1 MRPLLLS
8 TSFWLL
14 LGLVLYGLAR
24 GVRGERLSLTQVLRL
39 CEQRSVV
46 VFLLVGGAV
55 NLALRLTAGYIN
67 PRDFVQDYVAATE
80 FMAGRSLYPQD
91 LATIGAEAVTNE
103 PFPGRSWLESNP
115 VFRGEFLHLTETA
128 PANAHPPIVG
138 VVLGVPAELL
148 GLRGTY
154 LIVALGLMWL
164 VLWSVRV
171 ILREY
176 DLNPSTWQW
185 LALIGLLAGW
195 HPLNA
200 AIRSA
205 QPGILLL
212 GLVVGG
218 WAALRNARQV
228 LAGVLIGL
236 AACIQ
241 AFPLLLVAY
250 LAVRRQAAF
259 VASLLTIAGV
269 TAIVAAITPPGTST
283 EWGTTMAWIA
293 PQFVGVT
300 ENMSLT
306 GLTIRSARSVGHD
319 PDFKVV
325 ALGWMTLVVFAG
337 VALLLPGRWMT
348 RSRDV
353 LDREV
358 GLGVALMLLL
368 SPLTWTR
375 YFPLLLLP
383 IVTASII
390 VAKGADNF
398 AKVGGLIVALL
409 MLSIPDG
416 TVVAL
421 AKWLDS
427 AGYEAAALLPAA
439 MITVA
444 IAWIGLLLAGDLRR
458 SLLLGRSRSAVTPVW
473 TSKP

>member
-14 LGLVLYGLAR
+14 LGLVLYGMAR
-24 GVRGERLSLTQVLRL
+24 AVRGERLSLTQVLRL

-80 FMAGRSLYPQD
+80 FMAGRSLYPRD
-91 LATIGAEAVTNE
+91 LAAIGADAVANE
-103 PFPGRSWLESNP
+103 PFPGKAWLESNP
-115 VFRGEFLHLTETA
+115 VFRGEFSRLAETA

-138 VVLGVPAELL
+138 VLLGVPAELL

-154 LIVALGLMWL
+154 ILVALGLMWM
-164 VLWSVRV
+164 VLWSVKV

-176 DLNPSTWQW
+176 DLKPSTWQW

-218 WAALRNARQV
+218 WAALRNARQ
-228 LAGVLIGL
+228 LLGGVLIGL

-250 LAVRRQAAF
+250 LAVRRPVAF

-269 TAIVAAITPPGTST
+269 TAIVAAIAPQGTGT
-283 EWGTTMAWIA
+283 EWSTTMAWIA
-293 PQFVGVT
+293 PQFVGVP
-300 ENMSLT
+300 ENLSLT
-306 GLTIRSARSVGHD
+306 GLTTRVGRMLGQDPNFRLVSVAWIAFVGLAAA
-319 PDFKVV
+319 V
-325 ALGWMTLVVFAG
+325 
-337 VALLLPGRWMT
+337 LLLPGRWVV
-348 RSRDV
+348 RSNEV
-353 LDREV
+353 LDRELALAV
-358 GLGVALMLLL
+358 GLMLLL
-368 SPLTWTR
+368 SPLAWTR
-375 YFPLLLLP
+375 YLPLLLLP
-383 IVTASII
+383 LVTVALII
-390 VAKGADNF
+390 RHDTRSGRGVL
-398 AKVGGLIVALL
+398 GLVVALL
-409 MLSIPDG
+409 LLSIPDG
-416 TVVAL
+416 T
-421 AKWLDS
+421 
-427 AGYEAAALLPAA
+427 
-439 MITVA
+439 A
-444 IAWIGLLLAGDLRR
+444 IALGQAILNAGWDLASLAPVGLMTLSVSYICFRIANDLRR
-458 SLLLGRSRSAVTPVW
+458 DASHPHSG
-473 TSKP
+473 